1 MISIDNSVWNLLGDA
16 PDLLTVKIFFF
27 IATNQPE
34 IGLHGFQTTKIQL
47 QIDLKSS
54 QTSIFRSI
62 KWLKEKI
69 LIQELKLVEKSD
81 FMASPFFVMNNSD
94 KNARIA
100 EWNRRQSLDIQRER
114 RLRRDRRLRQL
125 RNEKKQKN

>member
-1 MISIDNSVWNLLGDA
+1 MISIDNSVWNLLRDA

-62 KWLKEKI
+62 KWLKENM
-69 LIQELKLVEKSD
+69 LVQEVKLVEKSD
-81 FMASPFFVMNNSD
+81 FMASPFFIVNNSD
-94 KNARIA
+94 QTARIA
-100 EWNRRQSLDIQRER
+100 EWNRRKRLDIQRER
-114 RLRRDRRLRQL
+114 RLKHERRLRQL